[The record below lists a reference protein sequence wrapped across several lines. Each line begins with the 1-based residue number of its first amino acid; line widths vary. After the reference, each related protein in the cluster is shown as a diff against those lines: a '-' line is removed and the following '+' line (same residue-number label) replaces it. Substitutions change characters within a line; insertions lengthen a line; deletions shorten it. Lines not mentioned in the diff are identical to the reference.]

1 MPGFICAPLH
11 PKVHRKLLARVLD
24 ILVLGA
30 YVPQH
35 RHLAAYC
42 QPLQFVTGLE
52 NAQGV
57 GGVAWGVIWIILQ
70 EAL

>member
-1 MPGFICAPLH
+1 MLPAH
-11 PKVHRKLLARVLD
+11 VLD

-30 YVPQH
+30 YVLQH
-35 RHLAAYC
+35 RHPAAYC
-42 QPLQFVTGLE
+42 QPLQFVTDLE